1 VARIFVCTTCN
12 RYEPAAAGAD
22 SPGLQ
27 LARAMK
33 RVSASAGNE
42 VAVRMV
48 ECLNTC
54 PQPCAAALREP
65 GKVVIRFGRLEPEDA
80 PALLAAAVAY
90 AATANG
96 DIVESAMPER
106 LRLKVTG
113 RVTLGVLEAEH
124 V

>member
-12 RYEPAAAGAD
+12 RYEPARQGAD

-33 RVSASAGNE
+33 RMAAAAGNTI
-42 VAVRMV
+42 AIRMV

-54 PQPCAAALREP
+54 PQPCAAA
-65 GKVVIRFGRLEPEDA
+65 IRFMDDA
-80 PALLAAAVAY
+80 PALLAAAAAY
-90 AATANG
+90 AETPNG
-96 DIVESAMPER
+96 DLAETALPER
-106 LRLKVTG
+106 LRHKVAG
-113 RVTLGVLEAEH
+113 CVTLGVLEAGP